1 MNRTQSLLDM
11 RHAMA
16 EGSTGYCRISVDF
29 LPIRRRASF
38 RRRRTWGRPS
48 TRPWEPGGPRGRS
61 PPGFFSSWFTQAP
74 NFLVLFVFLQN
85 NVFIFF
91 FFQRIKGISIRWP
104 DQFFGTPLSQIRHK
118 FVRFF
123 LYENSNSFFV
133 LTAFR
138 LNDRNCFLPR
148 LKSWN
153 YETCI
158 FNHTNY

>member
-1 MNRTQSLLDM
+1 M
-11 RHAMA
+11 RHAKA

-48 TRPWEPGGPRGRS
+48 TRPGEPGGPRGRS
-61 PPGFFSSWFTQAP
+61 PPEFFSSWFTQAP
-74 NFLVLFVFLQN
+74 NFWSYSFFVRTMFSSSFSFNGSKDQHPVTGS
-85 NVFIFF
+85 VFRNSFVTD
-91 FFQRIKGISIRWP
+91 P
-104 DQFFGTPLSQIRHK
+104 SQICPN
-118 FVRFF
+118 F
-123 LYENSNSFFV
+123 LSENSNSFFV